1 MKQKICIVTGVN
13 RGIGKGIAEA
23 IAKQGHKAIL
33 VCRNTVMGSKVL
45 ESLQQSYG
53 ETSTELVEG
62 DLSSIK
68 EVKALGDNLLN
79 KSDQI
84 ELTPLGAMCYSDIVF
99 YNKPF
104 YPTKDT
110 WSKKSCRMIRKKEG
124 GPKRSN

>member
-1 MKQKICIVTGVN
+1 MKQEICIVTGAN

-84 ELTPLGAMCYSDIVF
+84 ELTSLGAMCYSGIVF